1 MSKAVYAKIWMSTR
15 FFNLRRRYGCIQV
28 CGRLSPWLCVWS
40 FYCVS
45 LIFPALSNENK
56 KMLTFGLWKENDV
69 GYNKCAPP
77 PYE

>member
-15 FFNLRRRYGCIQV
+15 NFNTRRRYGWFNV
-28 CGRLSPWLCVWS
+28 CSRLSPWTLV
-40 FYCVS
+40 FGVYCVS
-45 LIFPALSNENK
+45 LLFPAFPNDYK
-56 KMLTFGLWKENDV
+56 KLLTFGVWQENDV